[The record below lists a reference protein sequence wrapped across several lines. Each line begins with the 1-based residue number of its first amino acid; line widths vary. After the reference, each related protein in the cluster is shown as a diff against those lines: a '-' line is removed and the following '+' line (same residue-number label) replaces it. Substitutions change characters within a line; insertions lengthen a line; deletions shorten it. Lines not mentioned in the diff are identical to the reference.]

1 MSDRQI
7 RKIVQLVPELESGG
21 VERGTLEMSRAIIS
35 AGHAS
40 YVISNGGSMVAQLE
54 AEGAVHITLPIHKKS
69 LSSLKQV
76 NKLRELFQE
85 YAFDIVHAR
94 SRVPA
99 WLAYLAWRKMP
110 VLSRPRF
117 MTTFHGFHSVS
128 PYSRIMTK
136 GEQVIAVSESV
147 KDHIAE
153 SYPKTDLSKVT
164 VIHRGVKDEEY
175 YASYIPSENSD
186 ARRLKNKAQGNF
198 VLTLPGRITAWK
210 GGDDFI
216 ELIHRLHTAGY
227 KVEGWFAGGVHVK
240 RDAFYKDLVS
250 KVEKLNLTEQV
261 KFIGHRSDLK
271 DIMAVSDAVI
281 SFSTKPEA
289 FGRVSLEAL
298 RLGVPVLGYSHGGV
312 SEQLEK
318 LFPQGAIA
326 LGDLDKAF
334 ALLIEWMQ
342 EAPIVPETKDNPFT
356 LQKMQQKTLEV
367 YNRLYASPR

>member
-1 MSDRQI
+1 M
-7 RKIVQLVPELESGG
+7 
-21 VERGTLEMSRAIIS
+21 
-35 AGHAS
+35 
-40 YVISNGGSMVAQLE
+40 
-54 AEGAVHITLPIHKKS
+54 
-69 LSSLKQV
+69 
-76 NKLRELFQE
+76 
-85 YAFDIVHAR
+85 
-94 SRVPA
+94 
-99 WLAYLAWRKMP
+99 
-110 VLSRPRF
+110 
-117 MTTFHGFHSVS
+117 
-128 PYSRIMTK
+128 
-136 GEQVIAVSESV
+136 
-147 KDHIAE
+147 
-153 SYPKTDLSKVT
+153 
-164 VIHRGVKDEEY
+164 KDEEY